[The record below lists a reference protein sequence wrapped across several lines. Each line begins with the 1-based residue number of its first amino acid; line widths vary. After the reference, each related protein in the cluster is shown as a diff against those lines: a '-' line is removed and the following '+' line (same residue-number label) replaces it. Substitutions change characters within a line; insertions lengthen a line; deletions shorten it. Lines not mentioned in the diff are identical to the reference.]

1 MRRRSIHF
9 KGVKVLKILSKPLKV
24 KVLLYIN
31 LLKCIFKFSSK
42 TGIENFMFLS
52 SPFPRFA
59 ERKWRNCWESC
70 VWIYATVDNLCDLRL
85 KFRFFLFFNLDILWK
100 NFKEIERISDK
111 NFNKKIHFKD
121 FEITDQKT
129 IPIYLKKKKSNFKMN
144 VS

>member
-1 MRRRSIHF
+1 MRRSIHF
-9 KGVKVLKILSKPLKV
+9 KGVKVLKILSKALKV